1 SPADNPLVSVIIG
14 LEGGLAS
21 GETTNP
27 ALAPFTSD
35 LITSSGSAK
44 YPKETFRQ
52 ILSETST
59 TISGGGDYR
68 GTNMTMTST
77 LRNFDKAWDL
87 LSSLVLSPEFDANE
101 FRNIQQRRVAEV
113 KHRWNNPEGYA
124 FIIADSL
131 TKLGNPILGRSTR
144 ESDVESVTI
153 PMMQAYQK
161 ALTERSRMIVV
172 VVGNVAPEDIKR
184 KLQAFS
190 KLPQGKYK
198 PVIVPAVQSTTE
210 PKVEIVDRKIPTT
223 YVSGVFPGPRAND
236 PDYWPLQIGMSH
248 LGNIMFEEIRTKRN
262 LSYAPQAYL
271 TATLGATRGVVA
283 VNSVSPDSASVIM
296 LAELE
301 KMRRGDFSEKDLE
314 KSKQVFITRYYMG
327 QMTNSSL
334 ANSLYG
340 TQRNA
345 GDWRRTYSIDAIN
358 AVNKAS
364 VQKAMAKYAR
374 NLQIGIVGEK
384 GKINTPKYLFHE

>member
-1 SPADNPLVSVIIG
+1 MVTRKSLAAVAALTLATVIPAAAQSKPGSQVQAFTVDGISVIMSPADNPLVSVIIG

-21 GETTNP
+21 GETNNP

-77 LRNFDKAWDL
+77 LRSFDKAWDL

-144 ESDVESVTI
+144 ESDVEAVTI

-172 VVGNVAPEDIKR
+172 V
-184 KLQAFS
+184 
-190 KLPQGKYK
+190 
-198 PVIVPAVQSTTE
+198 
-210 PKVEIVDRKIPTT
+210 
-223 YVSGVFPGPRAND
+223 
-236 PDYWPLQIGMSH
+236 
-248 LGNIMFEEIRTKRN
+248 
-262 LSYAPQAYL
+262 
-271 TATLGATRGVVA
+271 
-283 VNSVSPDSASVIM
+283 
-296 LAELE
+296 
-301 KMRRGDFSEKDLE
+301 
-314 KSKQVFITRYYMG
+314 
-327 QMTNSSL
+327 
-334 ANSLYG
+334 
-340 TQRNA
+340 
-345 GDWRRTYSIDAIN
+345 
-358 AVNKAS
+358 
-364 VQKAMAKYAR
+364 
-374 NLQIGIVGEK
+374 
-384 GKINTPKYLFHE
+384 